1 MKGLHTVTFILL
13 VVGGLNWGLEVL
25 GFGVGR
31 FVGPTIANLIYSLVG
46 LAALVEIFTHKS
58 NCKCCDGTCEPKS
71 PQM

>member
-13 VVGGLNWGLEVL
+13 VIGGLSWGLVVFDFEIT
-25 GFGVGR
+25 R
-31 FVGPTIANLIYSLVG
+31 FVGPTIAKVIYSLVG
-46 LAALVEIFTHKS
+46 LAALVEVFTHKS